1 MSLPLGGHATL
12 WLCALAAVALLAGL
26 GQWQA
31 GTRSRTRALPEVAF
45 WIGATGWVA
54 LGLTAGMTRVAASRG
69 VLFATLLAIVGLVG
83 AALLQWLRVER
94 SGAAR
99 FARETRDAHRPG
111 EETETAVLDPEDR
124 RLARRLL
131 SLRARPAAQPMLP
144 LARAVTLDEG
154 ATLVE
159 ALALLRASR
168 VKRIPVLDASG
179 RRAIGVIDGRDLLS
193 IGLAAAGPQ
202 EQGGLSPES
211 SVREI
216 LAPIPAVRGDRPLLA
231 ALDVLRDNRGGVV
244 AVVDAAG
251 ELLGFL
257 SWDHLFHALL
267 GRPVGEVTL

>member
-1 MSLPLGGHATL
+1 VSLPLGGHATL
-12 WLCALAAVALLAGL
+12 WLGALTAAALLACL
-26 GQWQA
+26 GQWWA
-31 GTRSRTRALPEVAF
+31 GTRSRARALPEVTF

-54 LGLTAGMTRVAASRG
+54 LGLTAGVTRVAESRG
-69 VLFATLLAIVGLVG
+69 GTLAMLLAIFGLVG
-83 AALLQWLRVER
+83 TALLQWQRVER
-94 SGAAR
+94 PRAVR
-99 FARETRDAHRPG
+99 FAREAG
-111 EETETAVLDPEDR
+111 EERRPAGETESAVLDSEDR

-144 LARAVTLDEG
+144 LARAMTLGEG

-202 EQGGLSPES
+202 EQGGLSSES

-216 LAPIPAVRGDRPLLA
+216 LTPIPAVRGDRPLLA

-257 SWDHLFHALL
+257 SWDHLFQALL